1 MPILPFRGIWPTIAD
16 DAFIADSAYVIG
28 DVTIGAGS
36 SVWYGAVVRGDMAPI
51 RIGARTNIQ
60 DGSVVHVDTD
70 VPTII
75 GDDVVIG
82 HGAIVHGATVGNGC
96 MIAMRA
102 TVMNRSVIGDG
113 AIIGAGAI
121 LTQDKTVPARMLRPA
136 TWRMARNTGMN
147 TTHGSVPRL
156 AGRSDINLHPTAQHD
171 AYTLRLASLRS
182 PAPPNLYASP
192 RSAKPF
198 AQSDVGTLRYMSSH
212 DRVAR
217 RPCQRRGTCTADKTS
232 LLKGRPR

>member
-96 MIAMRA
+96 MIAMRH
-102 TVMNRSVIGDG
+102 V
-113 AIIGAGAI
+113 
-121 LTQDKTVPARMLRPA
+121 
-136 TWRMARNTGMN
+136 
-147 TTHGSVPRL
+147 
-156 AGRSDINLHPTAQHD
+156 
-171 AYTLRLASLRS
+171 
-182 PAPPNLYASP
+182 
-192 RSAKPF
+192 
-198 AQSDVGTLRYMSSH
+198 
-212 DRVAR
+212 
-217 RPCQRRGTCTADKTS
+217 
-232 LLKGRPR
+232 LKIS